1 MKNWYSRNFNNV
13 FFGLFL
19 TIIISIGFDYFYGSE
34 NLLQFI
40 LPTIIPVF
48 SGVYLIKYK
57 FQNIPFIFFLFFSFL
72 GNAFGL
78 VNLKTEDFYIL
89 NITSLAALVSLI
101 FISGQKFKVKEVH
114 KLVGIYLLTVFTISL
129 FFVYEVIDIFR
140 YFILEDTDF
149 YMFVLNCLGLLVFAF
164 MSLGYYLNT
173 QTKSAILFLTAAICF
188 AFTSLVDYFV
198 IYFAYNWNFIFLHK
212 LLYVVGLYQIIKFM
226 IEEHSLNR
234 LKPIEDYEVYY
245 SEITFA

>member
-1 MKNWYSRNFNNV
+1 MKNWYFRNFNNV

-19 TIIISIGFDYFYGSE
+19 TIIISIGFDYFSTSE
-34 NLLQFI
+34 SLIRFV
-40 LPTIIPVF
+40 LPTIVPLF
-48 SGVYLIKYK
+48 SILYFIKYK
-57 FQNIPFIFFLFFSFL
+57 FLNIPFIFFLLFSFL
-72 GNAFGL
+72 GNALRL

-89 NITSLAALVSLI
+89 NIMSLVALVSVVCI
-101 FISGQKFKVKEVH
+101 AAQKFKIKEVH

-149 YMFVLNCLGLLVFAF
+149 YLFVLNSLGLLVLTF
-164 MSLGYYLNT
+164 MSFGYYLNT

-188 AFTSLVDYFV
+188 GFASLIDYFV

-212 LLYVVGLYQIIKFM
+212 LLYAVGLYQMFKFM
-226 IEEHSLNR
+226 VEEYNR
-234 LKPIEDYEVYY
+234 VKPIEDYEVFY